1 MTEPTPKPP
10 SSTVAKVGASTGIV
24 AIVLMIAGY
33 LIPLLPI
40 IGVPKDASDKAQ
52 QAYQWAKDH
61 PEEMAVIQKQLDG
74 IIRPVTPVNPPAPVV
89 PVTPPVVNPPVVPPV
104 VPVTPIVPPVVVP
117 PVVPVNPTPP
127 VIPVTPVNPPTPP
140 TLLPQAVVVVSD
152 SMGKQII
159 GTPVAF
165 VDPNKP
171 FVVHSKGSI
180 HAEMPGSI
188 SWVID
193 KSSPQDV
200 DAIPYPDGSGY
211 FCVLR
216 NKATATFSLAVA
228 SSGQVSQAMV
238 RVTCNNGPQP
248 PPDVTPVD
256 PKPVDPK
263 PDPTPAVSNVRV
275 MLIYDPMFDS
285 PQQAIIRSA
294 FNWWEELK
302 VKGNDYRFY
311 TTGTADV
318 KGKGALAYAT
328 SKQVSPPCLVA
339 VSMTDGTPVDAIP
352 SPSSVEEIDS
362 WLKKIVRK

>member
-1 MTEPTPKPP
+1 MTDPTPKPP
-10 SSTVAKVGASTGIV
+10 ASTVAKVGATTGIV
-24 AIVLMIAGY
+24 AIMLMIAGY
-33 LIPLLPI
+33 VVPLLPVF
-40 IGVPKDASDKAQ
+40 GVPKDISDKAQ

-61 PEEMAVIQKQLDG
+61 PEEMAIIQKQLDG
-74 IIRPVTPVNPPAPVV
+74 IVK
-89 PVTPPVVNPPVVPPV
+89 PVTPPAPSPVVPPV
-104 VPVTPIVPPVVVP
+104 VPPTPPTPPTPPVVVP
-117 PVVPVNPTPP
+117 PVPVNPP
-127 VIPVTPVNPPTPP
+127 PPTPP
-140 TLLPQAVVVVSD
+140 TLLPQATIVIND
-152 SMGKQII
+152 SMGKQVI
-159 GTPVAF
+159 GNPVFF
-165 VDPNKP
+165 VDPGRP
-171 FVVHSKGSI
+171 FVVHSKGSV
-180 HAEMPGSI
+180 HADQPGSI
-188 SWVID
+188 SWVVD

-200 DAIPYPDGSGY
+200 DAMPYPDGTGY

-216 NKATATFSLAVA
+216 NRATATFSLAVA

-285 PQQAIIRSA
+285 PQQAIIRNA

>member
-10 SSTVAKVGASTGIV
+10 ASTVAKVGASTGIL

-33 LIPLLPI
+33 VIPLLPSF
-40 IGVPKDASDKAQ
+40 GVSKDISDKAQ

-61 PEEMAVIQKQLDG
+61 PEEMAIIQKQLDG
-74 IIRPVTPVNPPAPVV
+74 MVNPVKPVVPVNP
-89 PVTPPVVNPPVVPPV
+89 PVTPPVVNPPVVP
-104 VPVTPIVPPVVVP
+104 VTPVVPPVVNP
-117 PVVPVNPTPP
+117 PVVPVNPPA
-127 VIPVTPVNPPTPP
+127 PVNPPQPPTPP
-140 TLLPQAVVVVSD
+140 TLLPQATIVIND
-152 SMGKQII
+152 SMGKQVI
-159 GTPVAF
+159 GNPVFF
-165 VDPNKP
+165 VDPGRP
-171 FVVHSKGSI
+171 FVVHSKGSV
-180 HAEMPGSI
+180 HADQPGSI
-188 SWVID
+188 SWVVD

-200 DAIPYPDGSGY
+200 DAMPYPDGTGY

-263 PDPTPAVSNVRV
+263 PDPAPAVSNVRV

-285 PQQAIIRSA
+285 PQQAIIRNA

-339 VSMTDGTPVDAIP
+339 VSMADGTPVDVIP

>member
-1 MTEPTPKPP
+1 MTDPTPKPP
-10 SSTVAKVGASTGIV
+10 ASTVAKVGATTGIV
-24 AIVLMIAGY
+24 AIMLMIAGY
-33 LIPLLPI
+33 VVPLLPVF
-40 IGVPKDASDKAQ
+40 GVPKDISDKAQ

-61 PEEMAVIQKQLDG
+61 PEEMAIIQKQLDG
-74 IIRPVTPVNPPAPVV
+74 IVK
-89 PVTPPVVNPPVVPPV
+89 PVTPPAPSPVVPPV
-104 VPVTPIVPPVVVP
+104 VPPTPPTPPTPPVVVP
-117 PVVPVNPTPP
+117 PVPVNPPP
-127 VIPVTPVNPPTPP
+127 PTPPTPP
-140 TLLPQAVVVVSD
+140 TLLPQAMIVIND
-152 SMGKQII
+152 SMGKQVI
-159 GTPVAF
+159 GNPVFF
-165 VDPNKP
+165 VDPGRP
-171 FVVHSKGSI
+171 FVVHSKGSV
-180 HAEMPGSI
+180 HADQPGSI
-188 SWVID
+188 SWVVD

-200 DAIPYPDGSGY
+200 DAMPYPDGTGY

-216 NKATATFSLAVA
+216 NRATATFSLAVA
-228 SSGQVSQAMV
+228 SSGQVSQSMV

-263 PDPTPAVSNVRV
+263 PDPTPTVSNVRV

-285 PQQAIIRSA
+285 PQQAIIRNA

-311 TTGTADV
+311 TTGTTDV